1 MERYGKLA
9 LGLICLSV
17 VGGSFELGWKGEAA
31 AATTTFEKQ
40 DLDKWSGTFSA
51 EDTVLDVTAIALGLE
66 NPWGMSFL
74 PDGAVLV
81 TERPGRLRLAQDG
94 QLGPAIDGLPDI
106 YDGGQGGLLDVALD
120 PNFAD
125 NQLIYLSFSEPG
137 EGGAGTAILRARL
150 NREGLEGNLDQQEV
164 IFRQNIKSGGGR
176 HFGSRLTFA
185 PDGTLFATIGERG
198 DPDRAQDPQDHAG
211 SIIRI
216 NSDGSI
222 PDNNPFLGIANT
234 LPELWSIGHRNP
246 QGAAI
251 HPETG
256 LHWTVE
262 HGARGGDELNLPI
275 AGKNYGWPEISYG
288 RHYSGFKIGQGNEG
302 EGFEQPVHY
311 WDPSIAPSGLAFY
324 GPNGVESWNGNAF
337 VGALKDQLIARLDV
351 DISGAAPQVVH
362 EEQWDM
368 SKWGRIRDVEVDAAG
383 NIWFLTDEYEGGVF
397 KITPQGQ

>member
-1 MERYGKLA
+1 MERHRKLA
-9 LGLICLSV
+9 LGLVCLSV
-17 VGGSFELGWKGEAA
+17 LGGPAQLGWPGKAD
-31 AATTTFEKQ
+31 AATTVFEKQ
-40 DLDKWSGTFSA
+40 DLDKWSGMFST
-51 EDTVLDVTAIALGLE
+51 EDTVVDVTAIALGLE

-81 TERPGRLRLAQDG
+81 TERPGRLRLAYDG
-94 QLGPAIDGLPDI
+94 QLGSAIEGVPEV

-125 NQLIYLSFSEPG
+125 NQLIYLSFSELG
-137 EGGAGTAILRARL
+137 NGGAGTAILRAQL
-150 NREGLEGNLDQQEV
+150 IREGLEGRLEQQTV
-164 IFRQNIKSGGGR
+164 IFRQNIKSDGGR

-198 DPDRAQDPQDHAG
+198 ERERAQNKQDHAG
-211 SIIRI
+211 SVIRI

-222 PDNNPFLGIANT
+222 PDDNPFLGDPDA
-234 LPELWSIGHRNP
+234 LPEFWSIGHRNP

-256 LHWTVE
+256 QYWAVE
-262 HGARGGDELNLPI
+262 HGARGGDELNLPE

-288 RHYSGFKIGQGNEG
+288 RHYTGFKIGQGSEG
-302 EGFEQPVHY
+302 QGFEQPVHY

-324 GPNGVESWNGNAF
+324 GSNGLESWRGNAF
-337 VGALKDQLIARLDV
+337 VGALKDQLISRLDV
-351 DISGAAPQVVH
+351 DISGSSPQIAH

-368 SKWGRIRDVEVDAAG
+368 SKWGRIRDIDVDAAG
-383 NIWFLTDEYEGGVF
+383 NIWFLTDEYEGGIF
-397 KITPQGQ
+397 KITPRDQ